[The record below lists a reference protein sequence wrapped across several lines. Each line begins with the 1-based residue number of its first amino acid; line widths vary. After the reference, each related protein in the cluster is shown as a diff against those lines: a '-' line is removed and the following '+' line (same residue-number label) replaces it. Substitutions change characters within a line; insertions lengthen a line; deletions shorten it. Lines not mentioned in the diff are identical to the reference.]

1 MVSMYLDRILGSKTK
16 INTLSVLLASPERS
30 IIENEL
36 AKEAGASVSEVNR
49 QIRDLVN
56 SGLVIMERVGKTKRY
71 HANSQHFLFNPL
83 KNVFRD
89 LEDIYREIAGK
100 VVKFVTEKHKIR
112 VVILFGSLSRRRIRS
127 DIVKEPS
134 DIDVVVVT
142 ENRDEVKEVKK
153 SLVEFV
159 NSEIVPTYGI
169 VAYPVVLSLE
179 EYKSGLS
186 EDAFIIDVHA
196 RGEVLYGESREDLVK
211 WSLQN

>member
-1 MVSMYLDRILGSKTK
+1 MYLDRILGSRTK

-36 AKEAGASVSEVNR
+36 AKEAGVSVSEVNR
-49 QIRDLVN
+49 QIKDLVN

-71 HANSQHFLFNPL
+71 HVNSQHFLFKPL

-89 LEDIYREIAGK
+89 LEEIYREIAGK
-100 VVKFVTEKHKIR
+100 VVKFVTEKHRIR
-112 VVILFGSLSRRRIRS
+112 VVILFGSLLKGRIRS
-127 DIVKEPS
+127 DIVREPS

-142 ENRDEVKEVKK
+142 ESRDEVKNVKK

-159 NSEIVPTYGI
+159 NSEIVPSYGI
-169 VAYPVVLSLE
+169 VVYPVVLSLE

-196 RGEVLYGESREDLVK
+196 RGEVLYGEKPRRFG
-211 WSLQN
+211 